1 MRRCIV
7 PGCRLVAKLKGKTLC
22 QKHYQRWY
30 RLKNKSESLL
40 DDIPRI
46 IDARVAQSRAPQPV
60 GTRKEYP
67 HYISLKVSPEHI
79 AVRNRKTVP
88 EHGAWVPEHIAVAC
102 ELLGRPL
109 KSYEIVHHKDG
120 NRKNNSTDNIQIGLK
135 RERHCRTCTCAGKE
149 ASSTS

>member
-7 PGCRLVAKLKGKTLC
+7 PGCRLVARLKDKTLC

-30 RLKNKSESLL
+30 RLENKSDSLL

-46 IDARVAQSRAPQPV
+46 IDTRVGGPEPLPI

-67 HYISLKVSPEHI
+67 NYISLKVSPNHV
-79 AVRNRKTVP
+79 AVKNRKTVP
-88 EHGAWVPEHIAVAC
+88 SHGAWVPEHIVIAC
-102 ELLGRPL
+102 EMLGRPL
-109 KSYEIVHHKDG
+109 KSYESVHHKDG

-135 RERHCRTCTCAGKE
+135 RERHCRTCTCRE
-149 ASSTS
+149 APSTS